1 MDETMLGL
9 INALAPDLMEELSQ
23 RAMVLER
30 ISILQPVGRRALAQ
44 RMSIPE
50 RESRRITDLLRE
62 DGLIEVSPAG
72 MKLSEKAYEL
82 LDSVRELVRSRSGLN
97 SLETQLQRLLR
108 IERVRVVPGDA
119 DSDADVLGEV
129 GRAAG
134 VRLRNPLKPR
144 MRMKKTT
151 KTKRTKKKP

>member
-50 RESRRITDLLRE
+50 RESR
-62 DGLIEVSPAG
+62 
-72 MKLSEKAYEL
+72 M
-82 LDSVRELVRSRSGLN
+82 
-97 SLETQLQRLLR
+97 
-108 IERVRVVPGDA
+108 
-119 DSDADVLGEV
+119 
-129 GRAAG
+129 
-134 VRLRNPLKPR
+134 RNP
-144 MRMKKTT
+144 
-151 KTKRTKKKP
+151 